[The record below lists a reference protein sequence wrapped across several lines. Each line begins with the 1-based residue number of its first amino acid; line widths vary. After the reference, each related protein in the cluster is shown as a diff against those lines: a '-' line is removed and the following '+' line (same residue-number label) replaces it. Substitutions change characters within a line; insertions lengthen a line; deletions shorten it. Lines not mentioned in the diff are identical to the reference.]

1 MSNLLMG
8 FLMVCSATMMVLVL
22 LIIFLSA
29 ALLIFARGEK
39 QVKESVKT
47 VMEAEKSTN

>member
-1 MSNLLMG
+1 MSSLLFG
-8 FLMVCSATMMVLVL
+8 FLMLCSVTMMVLVL

-39 QVKESVKT
+39 KAVGKIKT
-47 VMEAEKSTN
+47 FMEAEKSTR